1 MDEDFNPDIISSS
14 STDSLSGLQN
24 ISFNLHIINILNID
38 SSHGQVRNVLPQNIL
53 EIYPING

>member
-14 STDSLSGLQN
+14 STDSISGLQN

-38 SSHGQVRNVLPQNIL
+38 SSHGQVRYVLPQNIL
-53 EIYPING
+53 EI